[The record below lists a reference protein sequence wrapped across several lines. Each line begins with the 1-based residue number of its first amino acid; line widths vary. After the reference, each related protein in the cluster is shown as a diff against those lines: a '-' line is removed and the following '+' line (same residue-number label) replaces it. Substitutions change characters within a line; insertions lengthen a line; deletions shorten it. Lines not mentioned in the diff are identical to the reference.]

1 MLYIPKNIDYKLP
14 NGELIG
20 GYLAFKGNIKDI
32 EKYKDQDLLKKYPYI
47 GPLPIFTV
55 PFEATSYPNY
65 KIMME
70 NIKVLINVL
79 FIMKI
84 QIVITLK
91 DVGVIVAIAV
101 DVVPAIIII

>member
-1 MLYIPKNIDYKLP
+1 
-14 NGELIG
+14 
-20 GYLAFKGNIKDI
+20 
-32 EKYKDQDLLKKYPYI
+32 
-47 GPLPIFTV
+47 
-55 PFEATSYPNY
+55 
-65 KIMME
+65 ME